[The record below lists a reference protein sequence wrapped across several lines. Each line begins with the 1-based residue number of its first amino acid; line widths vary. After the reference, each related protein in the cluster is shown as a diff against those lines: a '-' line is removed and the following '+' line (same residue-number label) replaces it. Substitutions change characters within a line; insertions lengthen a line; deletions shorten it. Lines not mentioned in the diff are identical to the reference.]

1 MDKTCCPLYTIR
13 CDATNFRISSSQRRV
28 VQKFNR
34 FINENIKTKQKT
46 ETKGISSNNSL
57 TVEQWLKTQP
67 MNNAHRLILHI
78 LNEDTPPTDD
88 FLNKI
93 KSRQKRWAKKLL
105 KIKSKNELSLKTDV
119 RRLIKRFDRMKTS
132 IDEIPLEKL
141 LEFDEK
147 PLNRFEMRLVR
158 SFPPSKEFQ
167 ETLRSSHEIY
177 QRYQMSVH
185 HDSKDECSFSQF
197 KRFLCE
203 SSLDEKS
210 SPAPSCGFGC
220 FHLQYYLNGKII
232 GCSVIDILP
241 QGVSSVYFYYD
252 PDFSFLRLGVYSA
265 LRELELTRRLT
276 REVPTIRFYYLGFY
290 VHSCVKMR
298 YKGQY
303 EPSFLLCPET
313 YTWHPIEKCRP
324 LLNASKYVRFE
335 TDPNKVDEN
344 EEKNISN
351 LKLRVRGRIITP
363 DQLATMSSEYFSYI
377 VDRFHIFAKLAGRP
391 CASRMVIELN

>member
-1 MDKTCCPLYTIR
+1 MVENTTDEQRTSFNSSYFERRHAYEKETCS
-13 CDATNFRISSSQRRV
+13 NFQIV
-28 VQKFNR
+28 AFC
-34 FINENIKTKQKT
+34 
-46 ETKGISSNNSL
+46 L
-57 TVEQWLKTQP
+57 
-67 MNNAHRLILHI
+67 A
-78 LNEDTPPTDD
+78 PTDE

-105 KIKSKNELSLKTDV
+105 KIKSKNELSLQTDV
-119 RRLIKRFDRMKTS
+119 RRLIKRIDRMKIS

-141 LEFDEK
+141 LEFDDK

-167 ETLRSSHEIY
+167 ETLKSSHEIY
-177 QRYQMSVH
+177 QRYQMSIH

-203 SSLDEKS
+203 STLDEKS

-265 LRELELTRRLT
+265 LRFVTHCSLVVVKQKKRDWRRFSSLSQGIGT
-276 REVPTIRFYYLGFY
+276 NKTFDSRSSNNPILLSWILCSFVCKNALQSGFFD
-290 VHSCVKMR
+290 SKEIEERRM
-298 YKGQY
+298 
-303 EPSFLLCPET
+303 FL
-313 YTWHPIEKCRP
+313 
-324 LLNASKYVRFE
+324 
-335 TDPNKVDEN
+335 
-344 EEKNISN
+344 
-351 LKLRVRGRIITP
+351 
-363 DQLATMSSEYFSYI
+363 
-377 VDRFHIFAKLAGRP
+377 
-391 CASRMVIELN
+391 